1 MRETMIRSAT
11 GLVFGLVVIGSI
23 VGGAW
28 SNALLWILVGLL
40 AIREFAK
47 GMKKPS
53 LAKVWG
59 FAAFLGLWLSLI
71 IGIPWQSSGG
81 YEPSVLLSM
90 IFMIWVNDSGAYFV
104 GKPLGKNKLAPRI
117 SPGKSWEGFAGGVFF
132 SVLLAGWLWGWAYA
146 WIGVLIAVSATAGDL
161 VESAWKRRNGLKD
174 SGVLLPG
181 HGGIL
186 DRFDGFMITA
196 PIYFIVLSL
205 LPLETSLKAL
215 LP

>member
-23 VGGAW
+23 VGGPW
-28 SNALLWILVGLL
+28 FNAFLWICVGWL
-40 AIREFAK
+40 AVREFAK
-47 GMKKPS
+47 GLKKASP
-53 LAKVWG
+53 AKVWG
-59 FAAFLGLWLSLI
+59 FAAFMGLWLSLI

-81 YEPSVLLSM
+81 YEPSVLLSL

-104 GKPLGKNKLAPRI
+104 GKPLGRNKLAPRI
-117 SPGKSWEGFAGGVFF
+117 SPGKSWEGFAGGAVF

-146 WIGVLIAVSATAGDL
+146 WIGVLTAISATAGDL
-161 VESAWKRRNGLKD
+161 IESAWKRRNGLKD

-196 PIYFIVLSL
+196 PIYFILLSL